1 MRPIDAATAAD
12 YLERVQIDPL
22 PDGWRDLIGHIRD
35 SPGSPLA
42 RALDSPLTL
51 TLVHDTYRSEDDA
64 HELLDFCGATQQLV
78 SRDQA
83 AEQIKDHLRHASLGL
98 RLIRASLPPG

>member
-1 MRPIDAATAAD
+1 MSRGWLPSF
-12 YLERVQIDPL
+12 ERFL
-22 PDGWRDLIGHIRD
+22 
-35 SPGSPLA
+35 
-42 RALDSPLTL
+42 ALDSPLTL

-83 AEQIKDHLRHASLGL
+83 AEQIKDHLRL
-98 RLIRASLPPG
+98 RLAGATPHPRQSFATPGDSDHACALAATARAPI

>member
-22 PDGWRDLIGHIRD
+22 PDGCRDLIGHIRD

-64 HELLDFCGATQQLV
+64 HELLDFCGAHTAALLQGPG
-78 SRDQA
+78 RRTDQRPSPA
-83 AEQIKDHLRHASLGL
+83 MPR
-98 RLIRASLPPG
+98 